1 MKTEEYNYVLNK
13 NLIAQSPLKKRSDSK
28 LMVLD
33 KKTGVIE
40 HKNFYQIIDYLNKGD
55 ALVINNTK
63 VMPARLLGIK
73 KATGAIIEILLLKN
87 IVGDTWE
94 VLAKPQKRLKK
105 GIIIT
110 FGDILKGEIIDL
122 KEDGITIIKLIY
134 KGILMEV
141 LEKLGTMPLPPYITK
156 KLKNQDRYQTVY
168 AKEYGSSAAPTAGL
182 HFTPELLNQIKA
194 KGINIVNITLHVGLG
209 TFRPVMVDDITK
221 HEMHSEY
228 YILDKEAADTLN
240 KVNEEGGSIIAV
252 GTTSVRTLE
261 TVMQNNKKFIPS
273 SGETKIFIYPSYEF
287 KAVDKL
293 ITNFHLPKST
303 LLMLVSALATK
314 EYILNAY
321 NIATKCNYRFF
332 SFGDAMFIK

>member
-1 MKTEEYNYVLNK
+1 MKTDEYNYELNK
-13 NLIAQSPLKKRSDSK
+13 DLIAQSPLENRSNSK
-28 LMVLD
+28 LMVFD
-33 KKTGVIE
+33 KKTGDIE
-40 HKNFYQIIDYLNKGD
+40 HKHFYQIIDYLNKGD
-55 ALVINNTK
+55 ALVVNNTK

-73 KATGAIIEILLLKN
+73 KETGAVIEILLLKN
-87 IVGDTWE
+87 LEDNLWE
-94 VLAKPQKRLKK
+94 ALAKPQKRLNI

-110 FGDILKGEIIDL
+110 FGDLLKAKVINI

-156 KLKNQDRYQTVY
+156 KLKQQDSYQTVY

-182 HFTPELLNQIKA
+182 HFTSELLQKIKD

-209 TFRPVMVDDITK
+209 TFRPVMVDNISK

-228 YILDKEAADTLN
+228 YILNKEAADTLN
-240 KVNEEGGSIIAV
+240 IVKEKGGSIIAV

-261 TVMQNNKKFIPS
+261 TVRQNNKRFVPS
-273 SGETKIFIYPSYEF
+273 SGETNIFIYPGYEF

-303 LLMLVSALATK
+303 LLMLVSALTTK
-314 EYILNAY
+314 EFIFNAY
-321 NIATKCNYRFF
+321 DEAIKNNYRFF